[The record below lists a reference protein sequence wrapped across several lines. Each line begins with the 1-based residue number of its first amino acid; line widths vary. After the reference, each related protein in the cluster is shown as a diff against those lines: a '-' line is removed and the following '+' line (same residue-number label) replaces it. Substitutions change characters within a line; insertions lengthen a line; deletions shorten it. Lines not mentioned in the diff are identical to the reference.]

1 MGKLNIAVAGN
12 ETYTGKLARF
22 FEEKNAVLVEVETAD
37 VVYLFT
43 GDTLATKVELLQ
55 DLERRF
61 RPDAPL
67 LVNLEGLTLA
77 ELQQHMAHPQRL
89 VGVNFAP
96 PYTANPF
103 LEIICNA
110 QTDEKIVDLVR
121 HYGAAVWK
129 KRPVVTRC
137 GVSIQARLFAAMV
150 REALYLV
157 DNGYASVQSIDRS
170 VRNDAGYYLTFAGNF
185 RYMDLMGP
193 YAYGRVMKEL
203 NPELSNANNVPDW
216 LTSLV
221 SEQRVGMS
229 ARSGFYNYTD
239 RSLAKWE
246 RDYADFNKEINGLI
260 NRYLSVTDEIQ
271 NRG

>member
-22 FEEKNAVLVEVETAD
+22 FEQKNAVLVEVETAD
-37 VVYLFT
+37 VVYVFAE
-43 GDTLATKVELLQ
+43 DTLDTKVELLQ
-55 DLERRF
+55 DVERRF
-61 RPDAPL
+61 RADGPL

-89 VGVNFAP
+89 IGVNFAP

-103 LEIICNA
+103 LEISCNA
-110 QTDEKIVDLVR
+110 QTDGKIVDLVR
-121 HYGAAVWK
+121 HYGATLWE

-137 GVSIQARLFAAMV
+137 GFSIQARLFAAMV

-193 YAYGRVMKEL
+193 YAYGRVMNEL
-203 NPELSNANNVPDW
+203 NPELSNAKDVPDW

-221 SEQRVGMS
+221 SEHRVGM
-229 ARSGFYNYTD
+229 ATKSGFYNYTD
-239 RSLAKWE
+239 SSLAKWE
-246 RDYADFNKEINGLI
+246 SDYADFNEDIKGLI
-260 NRYLSVTDEIQ
+260 NKCLLATDEIQ
-271 NRG
+271 DRV